1 MAKRGGKVHI
11 AVTRRHYK
19 GTEYKTTLLRR
30 SYREGGRVRVTRR
43 SGTCRIWRTG

>member
-30 SYREGGRVRVTRR
+30 SYRANGRVRTMA
-43 SGTCRIWRTG
+43 CTGPGAMA